1 MPREIPSGRLPTG
14 YGLIRFRI
22 LRVARAGPHGE
33 VVISNRP
40 VSPPPVSRDF
50 LLLFGVFLIVFAIW
64 TFLELAG
71 AISTHTLLQLD
82 EQLLLALRE
91 PEQLSNPLGPRWL
104 EEAMRDI
111 SALGSITAVLFVT
124 GAVAGHLVL
133 SRNLHA
139 LAFLTVSIAGGM
151 ALSNGL
157 KHLFNRPRPE
167 LVPPLVQVASSS
179 FPSGHAMLSAVVYLT
194 LGALLARLVR
204 PLNMKLYILTVVLL
218 LTFLVGVSRLYLGV
232 HYPTDVL
239 AGWSAGL
246 AWAMLCWLV
255 MRLLQKRGEVEGPR
269 EAERALGVVP
279 ARHAPDAVTHRQ
291 L

>member
-1 MPREIPSGRLPTG
+1 VANDSSIGPNRIPHPVVGVDSGR
-14 YGLIRFRI
+14 
-22 LRVARAGPHGE
+22 HE
-33 VVISNRP
+33 VVITNRL
-40 VSPPPVSRDF
+40 VSPSPVSRDF

-71 AISTHTLLQLD
+71 AISSHTLLEVD
-82 EQLLLALRE
+82 EQVLLALRE
-91 PEQLSNPLGPRWL
+91 PGQLSNPIGPRWL

-124 GAVAGHLVL
+124 GAVAGHLLL
-133 SRNLHA
+133 SRNFHA
-139 LAFLTVSIAGGM
+139 LAFVTVSIAGGM
-151 ALSNGL
+151 ALGNGL

-194 LGALLARLVR
+194 LGALVARLVR
-204 PLNMKLYILTVVLL
+204 PLNMKLYVLTVVLL

-232 HYPTDVL
+232 HFPTDVL

-255 MRLLQKRGEVEGPR
+255 MRVLQKRGEVEGPR
-269 EAERALGVVP
+269 EAEPLVAAIP
-279 ARHAPDAVTHRQ
+279 PQHARDAVTRRPVS
-291 L
+291 